1 MVDSDNVQ
9 IRNSLRLMT

>member
-9 IRNSLRLMT
+9 IRYSLWLIT